1 MPFLSIIM
9 NSLGSGHERWHKIAN
24 EMNRYLLRGK
34 VWKNK
39 KYFFDGADY
48 QAFFTGNF
56 RNFLYSRTFMLSG
69 LLNVGLW
76 KYIQEAQLSSN
87 DEPLQ

>member
-1 MPFLSIIM
+1 
-9 NSLGSGHERWHKIAN
+9 
-24 EMNRYLLRGK
+24 MNRYLLRGK

-76 KYIQEAQLSSN
+76 KYIQEAQLSFN